1 MSNGIATLT
10 LVAASLMVLAG
21 CDARVASDPSP
32 RAPSAASEPNIRSQV
47 DAANGRIWWLTREG
61 VFVHDAK
68 TPQKRFVPIPGWVS
82 VDPAYACLA
91 ALALGPKGEALVTS
105 NILPTVWKIDPETL
119 AVSEHALVLDAD
131 QDKEVGFSG
140 LVYSAQ
146 HAAFF
151 AVSEFGSGS
160 LWRIDADLTRGEK
173 VALSAPVT
181 KACGVA
187 VGAPKK
193 AERLSR
199 LCVRGQQGDWT
210 VQLAADQ
217 RSASVHAAPCTDLP
231 WLLSQVTLRGE

>member
-1 MSNGIATLT
+1 
-10 LVAASLMVLAG
+10 
-21 CDARVASDPSP
+21 
-32 RAPSAASEPNIRSQV
+32 
-47 DAANGRIWWLTREG
+47 

-68 TPQKRFVPIPGWVS
+68 IPQKRFVPLPGWVS
-82 VDPAYACLA
+82 VDVAYACPA

-140 LVYSAQ
+140 LVYSSE

-160 LWRIDADLTRGEK
+160 LWRIDPDLARGEK
-173 VALSAPVT
+173 VALSAPMT

-187 VGAPKK
+187 VSAPQK
-193 AERLSR
+193 AQRLSR
-199 LCVRGQQGDWT
+199 LCVRGQQSDWT
-210 VQLAADQ
+210 VQLAPDY
-217 RSASVHAAPCTDLP
+217 RSASVRAAPCTDLP

>member
-1 MSNGIATLT
+1 MSNRNAPLSFIAAA
-10 LVAASLMVLAG
+10 LVALAG

-32 RAPSAASEPNIRSQV
+32 RASSAAGEPNIRSQV

-61 VFVHDAK
+61 VFVHDAR

-82 VDPAYACLA
+82 VDPAYACQA

-119 AVSEHALVLDAD
+119 AVSEYALVLDAD
-131 QDKEVGFSG
+131 QDKDMGFSG
-140 LVYSAQ
+140 LVYSSE
-146 HAAFF
+146 HAAYF
-151 AVSEFGSGS
+151 AVSELGS

-173 VALSAPVT
+173 VALSEPMART
-181 KACGVA
+181 CGVA
-187 VGAPKK
+187 VGAPRR

-199 LCVRGQQGDWT
+199 LCVRGQAGDWT
-210 VQLAADQ
+210 VHLAADQ
-217 RSASVHAAPCTDLP
+217 RSASVRAAPCTDLP

>member
-1 MSNGIATLT
+1 MSNGIATLSF
-10 LVAASLMVLAG
+10 VAASLMLLAG
-21 CDARVASDPSP
+21 CDARLASDRSP
-32 RAPSAASEPNIRSQV
+32 RASSAASEPNIRSQV

-68 TPQKRFVPIPGWVS
+68 TPQKRFVPLPGWVS

-91 ALALGPKGEALVTS
+91 ALALGPNGEALVTS

-119 AVSEHALVLDAD
+119 AVSEYALVLDAD
-131 QDKEVGFSG
+131 QDKDMGFSG
-140 LVYSAQ
+140 LVYSAE
-146 HAAFF
+146 HAAYF
-151 AVSEFGSGS
+151 AVSELGS

-173 VALSAPVT
+173 VALSAPMA
-181 KACGVA
+181 KPCGVA
-187 VGAPKK
+187 VGSPPK

-210 VQLAADQ
+210 VQVASDQ
-217 RSASVHAAPCTDLP
+217 RSASVRSAPCTDLP